1 MSSVTRSLNAPTA
14 PIQALTR
21 GLAGGMIL
29 VSLTACSTIE
39 NWLGVEMTD
48 YHDGAKQNA
57 ALDVPPDLTQLAKDS
72 RSQVQGG
79 VISASAMQQQGNKLV
94 LPQAKPGAATAA
106 GPGQV
111 ALNSAG
117 DIKLV
122 RSGSDRWLHSTLT
135 PEQLW
140 PQVRGFW
147 TSRGFAIASEQ
158 PEVGVMETD
167 WLEDRSKLPQDFFR
181 KALGRVIDGLYSSG
195 LKDKYRTRIER
206 AEGGGTDIFVS
217 HRGAAEV
224 YTNSQ
229 HDNTDWQPRPSDPGL
244 EAEMLSRMMLKLGG
258 KQDEL
263 DAARMAAA
271 ASSASQTAAPAAP
284 APAAIDQADLDSKK
298 ELAKVPD
305 SLSVND
311 DFERTWRRVGQSLDR
326 HGFTVEDRDRK
337 QGLFFLRYAD
347 PTQAGKEEPGFFS
360 RLFGKDK
367 ASTAERYRV
376 SVVAD
381 GQHSTIKVLNS
392 QGQQVTD
399 ENAKR
404 ILRLLMEDLR

>member
-1 MSSVTRSLNAPTA
+1 MSSVTRSLNAPTKT
-14 PIQALTR
+14 LTYS
-21 GLAGGMIL
+21 LAGSLVL

-39 NWLGVEMTD
+39 GWLGAEKTD
-48 YHDGAKQNA
+48 YHDAAKQNA
-57 ALDVPPDLTQLAKDS
+57 PLDVPPDLTQLAKDS
-72 RSQVQGG
+72 RTQVQGG

-94 LPQAKPGAATAA
+94 LPQARPNAA
-106 GPGQV
+106 GPNQV
-111 ALNSAG
+111 ALDNAG
-117 DIKLV
+117 ELKLV
-122 RSGSDRWLHSTLT
+122 RLDNERWLHSSLT

-140 PQVRGFW
+140 PQVQAFW
-147 TSRGFAIASEQ
+147 ISRGFAIESEQ
-158 PEVGVMETD
+158 PEIGMMETN

-181 KALGRVIDGLYSSG
+181 KALGRLVDGLYSSG
-195 LKDKYRTRIER
+195 LRDKYRTRIER
-206 AEGGGTDIFVS
+206 APGGGTDIFVS

-224 YTNSQ
+224 YTSSQ
-229 HDNTDWQPRPSDPGL
+229 RDTTDWQPRPSDPGL

-263 DAARMAAA
+263 DAARLASA
-271 ASSASQTAAPAAP
+271 ASAASAANAP
-284 APAAIDQADLDSKK
+284 APAVAAVDPVDLDSKK

-305 SLSVND
+305 SLAVTD
-311 DFERTWRRVGQSLDR
+311 DFERAWRRVGQSLDR

-347 PTQAGKEEPGFFS
+347 PTQAGKEEPGFFA

-376 SVVAD
+376 SVAAD
-381 GQHSTIKVLNS
+381 GKHSVVKVLNS